1 MAGQSSQ
8 EKADKTPLHP
18 IGSVENALRILVML
32 RDRDAV
38 RVSEAA
44 AELGVARSTAH
55 RLLTMLNA
63 YEVVEQD
70 PVTRAYRSG
79 PLLGELGIAA
89 MRQDDVL
96 AAMHPLLEQL
106 SEDVGET
113 VQLMVLE
120 GTNCRF
126 VDSVE
131 CRVPLRVTGRIGVV
145 FPAHTTSGGKALL
158 AELDDAEIKRLY
170 PKAKLGARTE
180 FSITTRKELL
190 EDLAGVRERGYAVSR
205 EESTLGIV
213 AVAVPLHTRGG
224 SVPASIA
231 VSAPAQR
238 LPMDRE
244 GEIVAALREVA
255 ARAQRRLP

>member
-1 MAGQSSQ
+1 MT
-8 EKADKTPLHP
+8 DKIPLHP

-32 RDRDAV
+32 RDRDAL
-38 RVSEAA
+38 RVSDAA

-70 PVTRAYRSG
+70 PTTRAYRSG

-96 AAMHPLLEQL
+96 TAMRPLLEQL
-106 SEDVGET
+106 SEEVGET

-120 GTNCRF
+120 GTDCRF

-131 CRVPLRVTGRIGVV
+131 CRTPLRVTARIGVT

-158 AELDDAEIKRLY
+158 AVLDDVQVKRRY
-170 PKAKLGARTE
+170 PRQKLAGCTE
-180 FSITTRKELL
+180 FSITSRENLLAELAL
-190 EDLAGVRERGYAVSR
+190 IRERGYAVGR
-205 EESTLGIV
+205 EESTIGIV
-213 AVAVPLHTRGG
+213 AVAVPLRTRRG
-224 SVPASIA
+224 SVPAALA

-238 LPMDRE
+238 LPVERE
-244 GEIVAALREVA
+244 LGIAAALDKVA
-255 ARAQRRLP
+255 TRAQGRLP